1 MTTRYRV
8 EYALKTHRRD
18 QFIEWIKALLAVP
31 FVLHSQPTGVFE
43 TVSTSVEQ
51 MAVVASRRYEEI
63 MLDVENMID
72 EHIEHQKHG
81 TQGNSKLKLLVPS
94 IGTFFTRLPLA
105 AAFRYQDKKRFISSR
120 RFVPPSFN
128 DVRLILNTAQLM
140 GVTSAG
146 NLDLATFDGDV
157 TLYDD
162 GKSLEP
168 ENPVI
173 QEILYLMSHDTK
185 IGIVTAAGYT
195 EAKRYYGRLHGLLEA
210 IKGSTLLTNTQKHNL
225 VVMGGESNFLFKF
238 SLTAEY
244 LLEYVSRR
252 SWILPSMS
260 TWTQSRITALLDLA
274 EYSLKECVTNLSLPA
289 NLIRKERAVGIVPS
303 IPGYKFPRE
312 SLEETVMVVQKKLE
326 MSEVGRE
333 LPFCAFNGGNDV
345 FVDIGDKSWGVLVC
359 QNYFGRLH
367 EGATSIPRPETSA
380 TSTSPE
386 GEVKEGEDS
395 RVKIGGD
402 RTLHVGDQFLS
413 AGSNDFKAR
422 VVGTTAWIA
431 SPTETVELLAELKE
445 MIQTQE
451 ERRRQEGEAMMTKD
465 TIKFVDELFKKFPMK
480 DV

>member
-18 QFIEWIKALLAVP
+18 QFIEWIKGLLAVP

-43 TVSTSVEQ
+43 SRNGTIGE
-51 MAVVASRRYEEI
+51 MAEIAHRRYAEI
-63 MLDVENMID
+63 MQDVEDMID
-72 EHIEHQKHG
+72 DHIAHQKVG
-81 TQGNSKLKLLVPS
+81 LGGQSKLKLLVPS

-105 AAFRYQDKKRFISSR
+105 DAFRYQDRKRFISSR

-128 DVRLILNTAQLM
+128 DIRVILNTAQLM

-146 NLDLATFDGDV
+146 SVDLATFDGDV

-168 ENPVI
+168 TNPVI
-173 QEILYLMSHDTK
+173 ERIINLMSHNTK

-195 EAKRYYGRLHGLLEA
+195 EAEKYYGRLHGLLEA
-210 IKGSTLLTNTQKHNL
+210 IKVSTILTPEQKQNL
-225 VVMGGESNFLFKF
+225 IVMGGESNFLFTYD
-238 SLTAEY
+238 SSSPHLLTHHH
-244 LLEYVSRR
+244 RR

-260 TWTQSRITALLDLA
+260 TWTQPNITALLDLA
-274 EYSLKECVTNLSLPA
+274 ESSLRECVTNLALPA
-289 NLIRKERAVGIVPS
+289 TILRKERAVGI
-303 IPGYKFPRE
+303 IPRDPGFKFARE
-312 SLEETVMVVQKKLE
+312 HLEETVLVVQKKLE
-326 MSEVGRE
+326 MSDVGRS

-359 QNYFGRLH
+359 QKFFGGNVEDESQWIR
-367 EGATSIPRPETSA
+367 
-380 TSTSPE
+380 
-386 GEVKEGEDS
+386 GE
-395 RVKIGGD
+395 

-431 SPTETVELLAELKE
+431 SPRETVELL
-445 MIQTQE
+445 
-451 ERRRQEGEAMMTKD
+451 
-465 TIKFVDELFKKFPMK
+465 DELGGFIQKK
-480 DV
+480 